1 MVLRD
6 VTVEVIEQ
14 RRGLLWVE
22 FQDALGE
29 ATAGGVNLRRSRLH
43 NAGEDPTLY

>member
-6 VTVEVIEQ
+6 VMVEVIEQ

-22 FQDALGE
+22 FQDALRE
-29 ATAGGVNLRRSRLH
+29 ATAGGIS
-43 NAGEDPTLY
+43 